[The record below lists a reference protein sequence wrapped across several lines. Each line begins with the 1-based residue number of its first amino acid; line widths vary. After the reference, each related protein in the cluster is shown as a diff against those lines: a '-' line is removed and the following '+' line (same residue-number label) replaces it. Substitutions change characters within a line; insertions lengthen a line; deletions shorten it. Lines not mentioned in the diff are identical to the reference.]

1 MSSGYPMTGIVVVAV
16 NKLYSIYAHFQSADQ
31 NTSKTADKKKF
42 TCNSSQCQYVLI
54 PTVEFQFG
62 LLSFSQAESVHR
74 DENES

>member
-1 MSSGYPMTGIVVVAV
+1 MSSGYPMTGTVVVAV

-31 NTSKTADKKKF
+31 NTSKTADKKKKF
-42 TCNSSQCQYVLI
+42 TCNSRQCQYVLN

-62 LLSFSQAESVHR
+62 FSQAESVHR